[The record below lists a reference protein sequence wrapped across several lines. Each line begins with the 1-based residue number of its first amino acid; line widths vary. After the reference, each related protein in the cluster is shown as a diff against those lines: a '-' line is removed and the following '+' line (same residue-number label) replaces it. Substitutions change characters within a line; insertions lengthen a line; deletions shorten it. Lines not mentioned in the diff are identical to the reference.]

1 MKYKPFTQMS
11 ETAVRLALRVQYI
24 MGLYY
29 SLQFYEDESIPTLC
43 VNGVA
48 CWVNPKFWKQLN
60 RDQKLTAT
68 AHEIGHK
75 MLLHPTR
82 RGGRDPFIWNIAGDY
97 VINLM
102 LVESGFVPLKDMT
115 IDGQP
120 WSWCYDEKYAG
131 MTTEQ
136 VYDAII
142 KEAEERDGST
152 QGGQRGAPSEEDEEA
167 GAGEDG
173 AEGEGDGESVD
184 SGADGSGDANPGR
197 KNRSHGGKNR
207 SAASRA
213 AERRLGP
220 MRDLADFGTD
230 PDGNP
235 VEREGT
241 ETVETVADFEQRIRK
256 EVKEAKARA
265 KMKIG

>member
-1 MKYKPFTQMS
+1 MKYRPFTQMS

-48 CWVNPKFWKQLN
+48 CWVNPKFWNQLT

-68 AHEIGHK
+68 AHEIGYK

-82 RGGRDPFIWNIAGDY
+82 RGGRDPFIWNVAGDY

-115 IDGQP
+115 IDGKP
-120 WSWCYDEKYAG
+120 WSWCCDEKYAG

-142 KEAEERDGST
+142 KEAEEKHGST
-152 QGGQRGAPSEEDEEA
+152 QGGQGGEASEESDAEGADDSESEGSGD
-167 GAGEDG
+167 GAGTG
-173 AEGEGDGESVD
+173 ADAD
-184 SGADGSGDANPGR
+184 GADGGDAQAN
-197 KNRSHGGKNR
+197 SGGKTRAAGRVDR
-207 SAASRA
+207 SAAA
-213 AERRLGP
+213 
-220 MRDLADFGTD
+220 
-230 PDGNP
+230 
-235 VEREGT
+235 
-241 ETVETVADFEQRIRK
+241 
-256 EVKEAKARA
+256 
-265 KMKIG
+265 